1 MATKDIIEIKRPE
14 IVDVSL
20 RIVGDTPLIMHR
32 WSDKAKR
39 MMLEKQ
45 MGKKL
50 NKKEQESCR
59 GFYLFYVLDDRPPHR
74 VYRSGF

>member
-1 MATKDIIEIKRPE
+1 MATKEIIEIKRPE
-14 IVDVSL
+14 IVDVNL

-45 MGKKL
+45 MVKKL
-50 NKKEQESCR
+50 NKKENEYPPCPCQREP
-59 GFYLFYVLDDRPPHR
+59 YLHA
-74 VYRSGF
+74 